1 MRLAR
6 ESTDGRIGPR
16 MAGAL
21 FLAVGLMLLPGVAT
35 AENAAHD
42 MLMSEPLSPRGKFSG
57 NVSVQIRQE
66 LDGLPAQVV
75 DFDDASNIVVVE
87 FTIQP
92 GAVFPWH
99 THPGTV
105 LINIKQGDLVFMFAE
120 DCVPREYPPGMA
132 LVDPGHT
139 VHTAFN
145 LARDQAAV
153 VMATLLGVP
162 DEGPLMIPVAADEG
176 AALDVKCGIERAA
189 HSDRLAAATR

>member
-1 MRLAR
+1 
-6 ESTDGRIGPR
+6 
-16 MAGAL
+16 
-21 FLAVGLMLLPGVAT
+21 MLT
-35 AENAAHD
+35 I
-42 MLMSEPLSPRGKFSG
+42 EPLSPRSANSG

-66 LDGLPAQVV
+66 LDGLPAQDVN
-75 DFDDASNIVVVE
+75 FDDASNIVVVE
-87 FTIQP
+87 FSIQP

-105 LINIKQGDLVFMFAE
+105 LINVTKGDLVFMFAE
-120 DCVPREYPPGMA
+120 DCVAREYGPGMA

-145 LARDQAAV
+145 LARDQVAV

-176 AALDVKCGIERAA
+176 ATLEEVKCRTISSLCLSVSTPKICRKLSRFRTG
-189 HSDRLAAATR
+189 S

>member
-6 ESTDGRIGPR
+6 ETAASRIRPHR
-16 MAGAL
+16 AGTL
-21 FLAVGLMLLPGVAT
+21 LLAVGLMLLPAVVN
-35 AENAAHD
+35 AEHAGHD
-42 MLMSEPLSPRGKFSG
+42 MLMAEPLSPRGTFSG
-57 NVSVQIRQE
+57 NVSVQIRQD

-75 DFDDASNIVVVE
+75 DLDDASNIVVVE

-120 DCVPREYPPGMA
+120 DCVAREYEQGMA

-176 AALDVKCGIERAA
+176 AALDAKCGIERAA
-189 HSDRLAAATR
+189 DGDRLAAR